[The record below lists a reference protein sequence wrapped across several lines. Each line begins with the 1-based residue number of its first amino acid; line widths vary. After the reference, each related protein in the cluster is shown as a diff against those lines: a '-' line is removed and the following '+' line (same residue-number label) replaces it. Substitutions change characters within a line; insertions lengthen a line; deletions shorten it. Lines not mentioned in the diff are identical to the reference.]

1 MKKSL
6 LTWGLMLAMTMTA
19 LAERKEL
26 HILSGNDMHA
36 AIECFPRLGFIA
48 DSLRALYPDL
58 LILSASCLPDGGA
71 DEPGGLRRH
80 GTGQPRV

>member
-36 AIECFPRLGFIA
+36 AIECCVCA
-48 DSLRALYPDL
+48 
-58 LILSASCLPDGGA
+58 
-71 DEPGGLRRH
+71 
-80 GTGQPRV
+80 